1 MKLLGQLLIVFIA
14 LTDACVGK
22 RKQASS
28 DPSQSLLAI
37 PTLTSD
43 YVPITVGDGISSDY
57 DLNYSGKHKTIE
69 CFEMFLLLYIKKI
82 KKKKRSL

>member
-14 LTDACVGK
+14 FTDACVGK

-69 CFEMFLLLYIKKI
+69 CFEMFSLYIKII